1 MFIGVCNEFI
11 QIMKELVKK
20 DIEFKMWTDDF
31 NGNVGINIT
40 GKNGNDVDISQYMSP
55 IEYDEKTNK
64 YREIPIG
71 LSIMYKTQIGRKTFD
86 EGNDVDRFLSDILEF
101 IEEV

>member
-1 MFIGVCNEFI
+1 MFIDVCDEFI
-11 QIMKELVKK
+11 QITKKLVKK

-40 GKNGNDVDISQYMSP
+40 GKNGNKVDISQYMSP
-55 IEYDEKTNK
+55 VEYDEKTDK
-64 YREIPIG
+64 YRCVPIG

-86 EGNDVDRFLSDILEF
+86 EGNDIDRFLSDILRF